1 MKRVNR
7 FAEYEGWKIEA
18 SPTILAKQRLFVS
31 GAIVSRG
38 DERFIFTD
46 LGNRVYRSQ
55 AYERGIEWARGWI
68 DNNYKAK
75 AHKPAYERRKTKDAG
90 GGTA

>member
-38 DERFIFTD
+38 DERFVFTD
-46 LGNRVYRSQ
+46 LGNRVYRAQ
-55 AYERGIEWARGWI
+55 AYERGIEWARQWI
-68 DNNYKAK
+68 DNNFNCGISRNDRISKSGRGAYK
-75 AHKPAYERRKTKDAG
+75 R
-90 GGTA
+90 